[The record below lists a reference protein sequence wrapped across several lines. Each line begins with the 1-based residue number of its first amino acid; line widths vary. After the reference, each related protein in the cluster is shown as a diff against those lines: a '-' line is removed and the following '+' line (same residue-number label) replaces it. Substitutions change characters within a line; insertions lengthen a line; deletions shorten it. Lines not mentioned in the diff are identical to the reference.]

1 MTDDDGKVL
10 KECHTRMAL
19 LDSHYKGLGQDVR
32 ELGAKVDGLA
42 GSVGGLE
49 STLGGLER
57 TVRDEVLPAIRNIPG
72 MMAVAIRDHESNDP
86 LHAAVTETTRRDLTQ
101 MLRQK
106 MKSEPPGH
114 GSDFEEIKKQSL
126 VTKNRLISAIAALL
140 LAAASLIG
148 GTQIPSCQDHAK
160 DTKQWHSN
168 QE

>member
-19 LDSHYKGLGQDVR
+19 LDYHYQSMGAEVR

-42 GSVGGLE
+42 GSV
-49 STLGGLER
+49 GGLER

-72 MMAVAIRDHESNDP
+72 MMAVAVHDHESNDP
-86 LHAAVTETTRRDLTQ
+86 LHSAVTETTRRDLTQ

-106 MKSEPPGH
+106 MKSEPSGH
-114 GSDFEEIKKQSL
+114 GPDFKEQSL

-140 LAAASLIG
+140 LAAASVIG
-148 GTQIPSCQDHAK
+148 GTQIPSCQDHTSK